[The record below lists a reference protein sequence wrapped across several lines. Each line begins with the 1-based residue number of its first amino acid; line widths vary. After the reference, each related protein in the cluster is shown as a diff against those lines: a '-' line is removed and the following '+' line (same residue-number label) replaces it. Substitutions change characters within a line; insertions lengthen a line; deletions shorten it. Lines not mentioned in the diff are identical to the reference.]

1 MAEVKVIATL
11 NDTDYELTE
20 ENNVYSEEIV
30 APNQSTEISVMAIAE
45 SGEYSVRTANLYVNM
60 DWLPP
65 KTDWTAQDYVNTVDY
80 NRIIG
85 NIAYLKAY
93 LDSLF
98 LGLTN
103 VSLGEEKAEKSL
115 IYAREIN
122 AIEVALETL
131 NLETYKFDIGET
143 KEYMANRRTL
153 DFNELNRIESAILL
167 LYQTM
172 VIHKENLPRLA
183 FTLGSQKGI
192 KV

>member
-30 APNQSTEISVMAIAE
+30 APNQNTEISVMAIAE

-93 LDSLF
+93 LDGLF
-98 LGLTN
+98 ADLTN
-103 VSLGEEKAEKSL
+103 VSLGEEKPELSP

-143 KEYMANRRTL
+143 KEYMANRRAL
-153 DFNELNRIESAILL
+153 DFNELNRIEGAILL

-183 FTLGSQKGI
+183 FTLGGQKGI

>member
-1 MAEVKVIATL
+1 MA
-11 NDTDYELTE
+11 
-20 ENNVYSEEIV
+20 
-30 APNQSTEISVMAIAE
+30 
-45 SGEYSVRTANLYVNM
+45 
-60 DWLPP
+60 DWIEP
-65 KTDWTAQDYVNTVDY
+65 KTDWTSNDYVNTVDY

-98 LGLTN
+98 LNLTN
-103 VSLGEEKAEKSL
+103 VSLGEEKAEESL

-131 NLETYKFDIGET
+131 NLETYKFNIGET

-153 DFNELNRIESAILL
+153 DFNELNRIESAILML
-167 LYQTM
+167 NKTM
-172 VIHKENLPRLA
+172 VVHKESLPRLA
-183 FTLGSQKGI
+183 FTLGSQKGF